1 MGPLDSLQVV
11 LSPEQSSWLKSFA
24 FTLTIEVPVFV
35 WMARRHRANPAS
47 PPVESRSRVTVRRAA
62 AAGAWGTC
70 MTHPVLWFL
79 WPRFYV
85 AALSL
90 LLAPESLREE
100 YGRRAIFFV
109 MDQPHIFWSGVA
121 VAELL
126 IACIE
131 GFTFWLAARRIP
143 LSRAMLTSF
152 LANGASYGLGQLV
165 RHLWPDLL

>member
-1 MGPLDSLQVV
+1 MGLLDLLPFD
-11 LSPEQSSWLKSFA
+11 LSARQLDWLRSFA
-24 FTLTIEVPVFV
+24 FTLAVEVPVFV
-35 WMARRHRANPAS
+35 WMARRYRATP
-47 PPVESRSRVTVRRAA
+47 RITLRRAA
-62 AAGAWGTC
+62 VAGGWGTC

-79 WPRFYV
+79 WPRLYV
-85 AALSL
+85 ATLSL

-109 MDQPHIFWSGVA
+109 LEQPHVFWSGVA

-126 IACIE
+126 IAFIE

-143 LSRAMLTSF
+143 LSRAMLASF

>member
-1 MGPLDSLQVV
+1 MGPLDFLQVV

-24 FTLTIEVPVFV
+24 FTLTIEGPVFV
-35 WMARRHRANPAS
+35 WMARRYGAN
-47 PPVESRSRVTVRRAA
+47 SRITVRRAA
-62 AAGAWGTC
+62 VAGAWGTC

-143 LSRAMLTSF
+143 LSRAMLASF

>member
-1 MGPLDSLQVV
+1 MGPLDLLPLD
-11 LSPEQSSWLKSFA
+11 LSPQQLNWLRSFA

-35 WMARRHRANPAS
+35 WMARRYGAD
-47 PPVESRSRVTVRRAA
+47 SRITVQRAA
-62 AAGAWGTC
+62 VAGGWGTC

-85 AALSL
+85 ATLSL
-90 LLAPESLREE
+90 LFAPESLREE

-131 GFTFWLAARRIP
+131 GFTFWLAARKIP
-143 LSRAMLTSF
+143 LPWAMLASF

-165 RHLWPDLL
+165 RHLWPDFL

>member
-1 MGPLDSLQVV
+1 MGPLDLLPFD
-11 LSPEQSSWLKSFA
+11 LSPRQLNWLRSFA

-35 WMARRHRANPAS
+35 WMARSYRAHP
-47 PPVESRSRVTVRRAA
+47 RVTVRRAA

-85 AALSL
+85 ASLSL

-100 YGRRAIFFV
+100 YGRQAIFFV

-121 VAELL
+121 IAELL

-131 GFTFWLAARRIP
+131 SVTFWLAAGRIP
-143 LSRAMLTSF
+143 LARAIVASF

-165 RHLWPDLL
+165 RHLGPGLL

>member
-1 MGPLDSLQVV
+1 MGPLDLLPFD
-11 LSPEQSSWLKSFA
+11 LSPRQLSWLRSFA
-24 FTLTIEVPVFV
+24 FTLTVEVPVFV
-35 WMARRHRANPAS
+35 WMARRYRADPRI
-47 PPVESRSRVTVRRAA
+47 PLPRAA
-62 AAGAWGTC
+62 LAGAWGTC

-79 WPRFYV
+79 WPRLYV

-90 LLAPESLREE
+90 LLAPEHLREQ

-109 MDQPHIFWSGVA
+109 MDQPHVFWSGVA

-131 GFTFWLAARRIP
+131 GFTFWLAARKIP
-143 LSRAMLTSF
+143 LSRAMVASF

-165 RHLWPDLL
+165 RRLWPDLL

>member
-1 MGPLDSLQVV
+1 MGPLDLLPVDLTPRQ
-11 LSPEQSSWLKSFA
+11 LGWLRSFA
-24 FTLTIEVPVFV
+24 FTLAVEVPVFV
-35 WMARRHRANPAS
+35 WMARRYVAIPRI
-47 PPVESRSRVTVRRAA
+47 TLRRAA

-79 WPRFYV
+79 WPRLYV

-90 LLAPESLREE
+90 LLAPESLKEE

-109 MDQPHIFWSGVA
+109 MDQPHVFWSGVA
-121 VAELL
+121 IAELL

-131 GFTFWLAARRIP
+131 SFTFWLAARRIP
-143 LSRAMLTSF
+143 LPRAILASF

>member
-1 MGPLDSLQVV
+1 MGPLDLLPLD
-11 LSPEQSSWLKSFA
+11 LSPRQLDWLRSFV
-24 FTLTIEVPVFV
+24 FTVAVEVPVFV
-35 WMARRHRANPAS
+35 WMARSHRAGP
-47 PPVESRSRVTVRRAA
+47 RVTLRRAA
-62 AAGAWGTC
+62 AAGGWGTC

-79 WPRFYV
+79 WPGLYV

-109 MDQPHIFWSGVA
+109 MDPAHVFWSGVA

-131 GFTFWLAARRIP
+131 GFTFWLVARRLP
-143 LSRAMLTSF
+143 LSRAMLASF

-165 RHLWPDLL
+165 RYLWPDLL

>member
-1 MGPLDSLQVV
+1 MGPLGSLQAV
-11 LSPEQSSWLKSFA
+11 LSPEQLSWLRSFA
-24 FTLTIEVPVFV
+24 FTLAVEVPVFV
-35 WMARRHRANPAS
+35 WMARRYRAG
-47 PPVESRSRVTVRRAA
+47 SRITLRRAA
-62 AAGAWGTC
+62 VAGAWGTC

-79 WPRFYV
+79 WPRLYV

-109 MDQPHIFWSGVA
+109 LEQPHVFWSGVA

-143 LSRAMLTSF
+143 LSRAMLASF

-165 RHLWPDLL
+165 RHLWPGLL